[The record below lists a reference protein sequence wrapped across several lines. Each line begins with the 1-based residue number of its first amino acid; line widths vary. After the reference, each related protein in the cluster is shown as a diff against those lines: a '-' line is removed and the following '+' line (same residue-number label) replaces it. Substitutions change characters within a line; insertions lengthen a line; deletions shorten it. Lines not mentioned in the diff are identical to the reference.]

1 MGAVMFLP
9 FAVDVP
15 MARVPIANWVLI
27 GVTCFVSGAVLCGWR
42 PTADASNTDDDLDRI
57 VQRAVNEA
65 EAPPPFVL
73 RGDEYWCWRLFSHV
87 LVHANW
93 LHLLGNMFFLF
104 IFGNAVNAKL
114 GHIPYVALYFLLGA
128 IGGIAWFLFG
138 RGEYA
143 LGASGAIMGIEGLF
157 LVFYPRNTVRALF
170 EFGWAV
176 IPDVEIASVWVI
188 LSYVAWDVCGIV
200 FGLGGVAFASHLAGA
215 LAGIIVGVGLLLAG
229 AIRTPVY
236 EENLLQVIGGSLGV
250 SPPKPGHP
258 ARRER
263 KHDKH

>member
-1 MGAVMFLP
+1 MGTVMFLP

-15 MARVPIANWVLI
+15 MTRVPIANWVLI

-42 PTADASNTDDDLDRI
+42 PTTDPPNNEDDLDRN
-57 VQRAVNEA
+57 VQRAVRDSA
-65 EAPPPFVL
+65 APPPFVL
-73 RGDEYWCWRLFSHV
+73 RADEHWFWRLFSHV

-128 IGGIAWFLFG
+128 VGGIAWFLFG
-138 RGEYA
+138 GGEYA

-157 LVFYPRNTVRALF
+157 LVFYPRNTVRA
-170 EFGWAV
+170 V
-176 IPDVEIASVWVI
+176 IPDVEIASLWVI

-200 FGLGGVAFASHLAGA
+200 FGLGGVAYASHLAGA
-215 LAGIIVGVGLLLAG
+215 LAGILVGVGLLAAG

-236 EENLLQVIGGSLGV
+236 EETLLQVIGNSLGTF
-250 SPPKPGHP
+250 PPRASG
-258 ARRER
+258 ATRRKR
-263 KHDKH
+263 KHDKQ